1 MIINLTQE
9 HTDVQWYT
17 QEKLIIRIEQSSY
30 IELYVLNDKIARY
43 YPSRGIIQFDVTDFM
58 RTENTIVTFTIVNS
72 SDYPIYTVRV
82 TPSGRINPTGMLIPS
97 HELNNESLPDSDR
110 ALIIPPK
117 RMIVTYFGVVYA
129 EFFSSNTGWES
140 QWDDGPKSDIENGI
154 ILPKEWATYL
164 RIYKNNQVVLNRRIQ
179 ERECGTK
186 YATVSWV
193 SAAGIGDIK
202 YASYRKLHTWKVA
215 SQKIEKYDYYS
226 LLGIDN
232 AFCPITGREDSI
244 LLYLDELDCYDI
256 WYYSDIITST
266 EVRLLEFDSMK
277 LDVGLYYS
285 PVIEIVTKSIT
296 IPSGDRADGKIEFE
310 AKIKRYDAVT
320 L

>member
-17 QEKLIIRIEQSSY
+17 QERLIIRIERTTY
-30 IELYVLNDKIARY
+30 VELYVLQDKIARY

-58 RTENTIVTFTIVNS
+58 RTKNTITTFTIV
-72 SDYPIYTVRV
+72 DMTGAVLYTVRV
-82 TPSGRINPTGMLIPS
+82 TPSGRINPEGMLIPS
-97 HELNNESLPDSDR
+97 HELNNESLPKSDR

-117 RMIVTYFGVVYA
+117 RMIVSYLGVVYA

-140 QWDDGPKSDIENGI
+140 QWDDSPKSEIENGI

-164 RIYKNNQVVLNRRIQ
+164 RIYKNNQVVLNRRVQ

-193 SAAGIGDIK
+193 SAAGIGDIS
-202 YASYRKLHTWKVA
+202 AVSYRKLHTWKVA
-215 SQKIEKYDYYS
+215 SQKIDKYDYYS
-226 LLGIDN
+226 LLKFDN
-232 AFCPITGREDSI
+232 AFCPITGREDRIS
-244 LLYLDELDCYDI
+244 LYLDELDCYDI
-256 WYYSDIITST
+256 WYYSDIITSA
-266 EVRLLEFDSMK
+266 EVRLIEFDSIS
-277 LDVGLYYS
+277 LRES
-285 PVIEIVTKSIT
+285 PIIEITTNSVT
-296 IPSGDRADGKIEFE
+296 IPSGDRADGKLEFE